1 MKNKQWKIK
10 SEKLKQKIKNKK
22 LKIKNKNGQ
31 QKMKNKKSKIKI
43 KMKHKEWKTKIWK
56 ISKQNNVRNTTN
68 SWLDTF
74 WLIKSFGG

>member
-31 QKMKNKKSKIKI
+31 QKMKNKKLKI

-56 ISKQNNVRNTTN
+56 IAKQNNVRNTTN